1 MHGWLRVNSDGC
13 VSSNRSTCVVGN
25 VVDCGSS
32 TKATCVVGH
41 VVDCVSSKT
50 TCVVGHRV
58 TCVVK
63 PSHLCGGAI
72 LDWVLLDDDGVT

>member
-13 VSSNRSTCVVGN
+13 VSSNRSTCV
-25 VVDCGSS
+25 
-32 TKATCVVGH
+32 

-72 LDWVLLDDDGVT
+72 LDWFLLDDDGVT